1 MNTSNEHVDKVTDD
15 DEQLT
20 VGCEKTSTNDEVDE
34 DNPTSSI
41 VYVHVSDVKKFVAEV
56 SVEVCDGAGVIE
68 VDVGILGVYVSNH
81 V

>member
-1 MNTSNEHVDKVTDD
+1 MNTRSNSLFVETSNEHVDKVTDD

-41 VYVHVSDVKKFVAEV
+41 VYVHVSDVKSDKKKY
-56 SVEVCDGAGVIE
+56 
-68 VDVGILGVYVSNH
+68 L
-81 V
+81 